1 MFTVTRLAAA
11 MTTLGRKA
19 VKNVAKNKINLTNAS
34 DDFKSL
40 YSDNVQSHPY
50 SKNIFKRAYI
60 WIKEFIENYKY
71 LKGFIKETVNKYK
84 DSRNEEL
91 TGKVKRQEIKEVKK
105 SLLEN
110 IKGIVNSLKKEIK
123 SLKTSSKS

>member
-1 MFTVTRLAAA
+1 MFTVTRLAAG

-19 VKNVAKNKINLTNAS
+19 VKNVAKNKINLKNAS

-84 DSRNEEL
+84 DSRNEEF
-91 TGKVKRQEIKEVKK
+91 TGKVKKHKIKEIKT

-110 IKGIVNSLKKEIK
+110 VKDIVNSLKKEMK
-123 SLKTSSKS
+123 SLKTSPKS

>member
-1 MFTVTRLAAA
+1 MFTVTRLAAG

-19 VKNVAKNKINLTNAS
+19 VKNVAKNKINLKNAS

>member
-1 MFTVTRLAAA
+1 

-40 YSDNVQSHPY
+40 YSENVQSHPY

-60 WIKEFIENYKY
+60 WVKEFIENYKY
-71 LKGFIKETVNKYK
+71 LKDFIKETVNKYK
-84 DSRNEEL
+84 ASRNEEL
-91 TGKVKRQEIKEVKK
+91 TGKVKRHEIKEVKK

-110 IKGIVNSLKKEIK
+110 IKGIVNSLKKEMK
-123 SLKTSSKS
+123 SLKTSTKS

>member
-1 MFTVTRLAAA
+1 MFTVTRLAAG